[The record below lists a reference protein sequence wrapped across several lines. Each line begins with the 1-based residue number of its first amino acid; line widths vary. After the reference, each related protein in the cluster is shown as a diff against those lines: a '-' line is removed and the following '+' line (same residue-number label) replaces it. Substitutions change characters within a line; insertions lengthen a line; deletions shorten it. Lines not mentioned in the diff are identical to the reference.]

1 LLARPAGL
9 SRIVLSPTGLCSY
22 DRLSNRSK
30 LPIEWAIPAALE
42 VQVTQDISGDS
53 APKHTGLGAISG
65 FFESHRRAFALLL
78 LILVACAATA
88 QSALKPFW
96 WDELAS
102 YDIAQL
108 PRVSDV
114 WSFFRAGLDT
124 PSPMPTLI
132 VHATLRLIG
141 SSEVLVRTPFEA
153 GFLLMCLCLFG
164 ITARRYGAGYALSA
178 LLLPAM
184 SGTFY
189 YASELRTYGIIL
201 GAIAFAIYCWQGI
214 DSGGTARRIRI
225 PGVFA
230 GLAAAIL
237 CHLFSIFVLIPF
249 TLAQLVRDRRTHRL
263 DIPVW
268 AALVLSPLCLLIE
281 LPGMEAAHR
290 TYAGAFWSKPH
301 SGEILFSYSY
311 SLGIGWMIAVMAILM
326 AWPAL
331 ERRFSELADPAA
343 ITVKYQGFD
352 AAEWTLIG
360 SLATLPWFAWPL
372 SHFVGVYVPRYVLPL
387 TIGVALI
394 VVGGVAE
401 ALKRNRLAGVA
412 LSLAFLLI
420 FVHDKR
426 PEISHALHI
435 RGSLASAL
443 QREPMIQALEESP
456 LPIVA
461 PNTPA
466 YTQLQH
472 YLPAQLEQRLYYTL
486 NTPDAIRPEEDR
498 DAELSMRLFS
508 TRLPLRV
515 EEFATFASEHPSFLL
530 VVKNPLEHSGVS
542 GNLSVRWIGNYSGA
556 MQFGF
561 SPFSVYQVDVIAK
574 P

>member
-1 LLARPAGL
+1 
-9 SRIVLSPTGLCSY
+9 
-22 DRLSNRSK
+22 
-30 LPIEWAIPAALE
+30 
-42 VQVTQDISGDS
+42 VTQDTGGNS
-53 APKHTGLGAISG
+53 APKHSGLREISG
-65 FFESHRRAFALLL
+65 FFESHRRAASLLL
-78 LILVACAATA
+78 LILIACAATA

-108 PRVSDV
+108 PRTSDV

-164 ITARRYGAGYALSA
+164 ITVRRYGAGYALSA

-189 YASELRTYGIIL
+189 YASELRTYGVIL

-214 DSGGTARRIRI
+214 DSGGTARRIGI

-249 TLAQLVRDRRTHRL
+249 TLAQLLRDRRARKL

-268 AALVLSPLCLLIE
+268 LAMALSPLCLVIE
-281 LPGMEAAHR
+281 LPGMRAAHR

-311 SLGIGWMIAVMAILM
+311 ALGIGWMIAVIAILM
-326 AWPAL
+326 TWPAL
-331 ERRFSELADPAA
+331 ERRFSELVDTAA
-343 ITVKYQGFD
+343 SSVKNRGFD

-360 SLATLPWFAWPL
+360 SLAMLPWFAWPL

-387 TIGVALI
+387 TIGIALI

-412 LSLAFLLI
+412 LLLAFLLI
-420 FVHDKR
+420 FVHDKM
-426 PEISHALHI
+426 PEVNHALHL
-435 RGSLASAL
+435 RESLTSAFER
-443 QREPMIQALEESP
+443 QSMIQALEESP

-472 YLPAQLEQRLYYTL
+472 YLPGRLERRLYYTL

-508 TRLPLRV
+508 ARLPLRV

-530 VVKNPLEHSGVS
+530 VAKNPLERSGAS
-542 GNLSVRWIGNYSGA
+542 GNFSIRWIGNYSGA

-561 SPFSVYQVDVIAK
+561 SPFSVYQIDVIAK